1 MPTSDRCFFIRVT
14 LLNTGVIED
23 ENPSIGL
30 ILCAEKNEAL
40 AHYTLENLPNKVLA
54 KEYKTV
60 LPDEK
65 ILAREIEKT
74 RKMLSGR
81 KL

>member
-1 MPTSDRCFFIRVT
+1 MRR
-14 LLNTGVIED
+14 
-23 ENPSIGL
+23 ENYV
-30 ILCAEKNEAL
+30 L

-60 LPDEK
+60 LPDEN